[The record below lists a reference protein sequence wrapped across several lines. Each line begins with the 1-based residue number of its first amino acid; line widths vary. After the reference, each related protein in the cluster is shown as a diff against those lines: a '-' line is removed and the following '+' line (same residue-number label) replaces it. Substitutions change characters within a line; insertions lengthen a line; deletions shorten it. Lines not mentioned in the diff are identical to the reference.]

1 MSNES
6 IQSLKHQIEDAI
18 SDIRDGFSNIE
29 DAIERYNRLSDT
41 TLCDAL
47 NELIKFGFVPGA
59 VLKFDGKP
67 FIFKGYTEGLCMQF
81 VDAEGNDI
89 NGADVQANYKR
100 LDRWSK

>member
-1 MSNES
+1 MSQE
-6 IQSLKHQIEDAI
+6 IEKLKDQIEDAI

-59 VLKFDGKP
+59 VLKFKGQP
-67 FIFKGYTEGLCMQF
+67 FTFKGYTENLGMQF
-81 VDAEGNDI
+81 IDAEGNCI
-89 NGADVQANYKR
+89 NGTDVQANYKH
-100 LDRWSK
+100 LDMWSK